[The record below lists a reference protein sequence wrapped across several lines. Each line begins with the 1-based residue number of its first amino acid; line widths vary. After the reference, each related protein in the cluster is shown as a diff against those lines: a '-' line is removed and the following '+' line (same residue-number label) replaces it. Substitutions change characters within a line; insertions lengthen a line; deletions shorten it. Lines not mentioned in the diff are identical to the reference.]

1 MSYKRTQLQTV
12 ERMAFGGTHYDSFR
26 HAAMFRTY
34 KPHNF
39 GVKTAEL
46 FSSKLGSHLINKR
59 FTFMTLAQNN
69 VYTLPGG
76 VDDYEWYLVADA
88 EIDFRFVELLVP
100 EDAQNG
106 KGGLPF
112 KFALDKDFLH
122 EPAIIK
128 LENSNLPLI
137 KIIGHP
143 QQTDVN
149 KFEFVGELQTS
160 DPNAW
165 IPSEYLSKNRRAL
178 RVSTSVSTELNTK
191 YAGVHF
197 GEMYKLQSWVGS
209 FANKCEFT
217 DKFIRTEIA
226 CRKEG
231 RSMPKSMTYS
241 VGGTPVAGA
250 GIGVGYF
257 YAQDFRTKE
266 NKVIEKGVFV
276 TKMEAMLLERTQMD
290 LEMNMEF
297 GQIQKTVDHDSK
309 RPIKVPPGWRQLVRD
324 GWYREHNGTLSL
336 GEIYSFISE
345 IFLTRR
351 QFSDRKIK
359 LSGGEPA
366 LELLNRVIKAEASE
380 FTYIDTLFTKK
391 RTDPQG
397 YHENELEYGAQFTK
411 IKMTNGYVLEIQYD
425 PNKDDRQLHPEL
437 IPGTNRTREGLCMD
451 IFDFGMT
458 DQKAADAMNS
468 SNITS
473 VKEDGVEEYYTVSNV
488 YDFNT
493 GAINDG
499 GNAKSNNKELGI
511 YRAISGGLCVWDV
524 TRIGRLEFNPFMS
537 PVGSVLV

>member
-1 MSYKRTQLQTV
+1 
-12 ERMAFGGTHYDSFR
+12 
-26 HAAMFRTY
+26 
-34 KPHNF
+34 
-39 GVKTAEL
+39 
-46 FSSKLGSHLINKR
+46 
-59 FTFMTLAQNN
+59 MTLAQNN

-209 FANKCEFT
+209 FGNKCEFT

-231 RSMPKSMTYS
+231 RSMPKSTTYS

-266 NKVIEKGVFV
+266 NKVVEKGVFV

-345 IFLTRR
+345 VFLTRR

-366 LELLNRVIKAEASE
+366 LELLNRVIKAEAAE

-468 SNITS
+468 TNITS

-537 PVGSVLV
+537 PVGSVIV